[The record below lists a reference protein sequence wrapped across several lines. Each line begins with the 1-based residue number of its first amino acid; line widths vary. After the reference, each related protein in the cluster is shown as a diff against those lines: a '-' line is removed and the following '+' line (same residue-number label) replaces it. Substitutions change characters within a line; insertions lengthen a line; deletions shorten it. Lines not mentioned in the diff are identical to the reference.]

1 MRWVLAGFSF
11 AVLLGLAVGTVAVK
25 AANVAARSRMQELER
40 KLLAQAIE
48 RAKRRQEIRAV
59 ASRSELERRLRAL
72 QRVMFEE

>member
-48 RAKRRQEIRAV
+48 RAKRRHEIRAV